1 MSIPLEELV
10 LDQSSDSEEL
20 EGLGSKLSSLR
31 HSTLKAVMLVF
42 LEFNVDA
49 RAHRVDI
56 QLFIDKNEGTSLFII
71 TSNFY
76 WNHFLASV
84 LKVVFYVGNYWF
96 KWLIF

>member
-1 MSIPLEELV
+1 
-10 LDQSSDSEEL
+10 
-20 EGLGSKLSSLR
+20 
-31 HSTLKAVMLVF
+31 MLVF

-56 QLFIDKNEGTSLFII
+56 QLFIDKNKGTSLFII